1 MSANEE
7 TPLTGG
13 KTSSGTVRFVKE
25 VNIEYL
31 RFVSLMAIVF
41 MLICG
46 KFVTEY
52 FNNWPYKEDHSS
64 PWDKLFNG
72 APTDFE
78 YTETFIYK
86 AFGFNHTCSLL
97 DFNPSK
103 TIAAMAMMV
112 HEVPILLFVVLHYF
126 RLMGRSEP
134 KYDNIKSF
142 SKIATPIQFV
152 TILFFYMVFV
162 NSPDGEY
169 GTPEGMKQFAA
180 HFTPYFLWQTGV
192 YLMAIQQCWFLSLS
206 DRIPF
211 SWVTSDML
219 WLYVKGMFV
228 VYVGWN
234 WFIWSIVYGSP
245 LFDTSTLGGLI
256 IAQTFQWLFTITSI
270 VIPAIFAYAESKDTR
285 TISRIVFEE
294 VIAGDETV
302 LV

>member
-1 MSANEE
+1 
-7 TPLTGG
+7 
-13 KTSSGTVRFVKE
+13 
-25 VNIEYL
+25 
-31 RFVSLMAIVF
+31 
-41 MLICG
+41 
-46 KFVTEY
+46 
-52 FNNWPYKEDHSS
+52 
-64 PWDKLFNG
+64 
-72 APTDFE
+72 
-78 YTETFIYK
+78 
-86 AFGFNHTCSLL
+86 
-97 DFNPSK
+97 
-103 TIAAMAMMV
+103 
-112 HEVPILLFVVLHYF
+112 
-126 RLMGRSEP
+126 
-134 KYDNIKSF
+134 
-142 SKIATPIQFV
+142 
-152 TILFFYMVFV
+152 
-162 NSPDGEY
+162 
-169 GTPEGMKQFAA
+169 
-180 HFTPYFLWQTGV
+180 
-192 YLMAIQQCWFLSLS
+192 MAIQQCWFLSLS